1 MSKRRF
7 GVTILVT
14 LVLALSLVCST
25 VPQTSDPVPL
35 IISPG
40 TDGIATVTPAPE
52 YNVSITPPIVVDAN
66 TTFTDV
72 VRLECPAGYND
83 TIGIADLI
91 LNSSQIRELQIFVN
105 YSNQKIILTHY
116 RDGSIIQNNTFAL
129 HTEDEAIMGISII
142 PAPTVKYAGSI
153 DRIYYNIVCS
163 YEAVLVHDVAV
174 TNVVPSVSEAYPT
187 WTIEVN
193 VTVMNNATTPASFN
207 VTAYYNASTWH
218 EIGTQNVTDLAPSA
232 QTTLTFNW
240 TLAGVPYC
248 NRTIKANA
256 TFAGD
261 TNLANNEAY
270 SWVKV
275 KKIGDV
281 NNDGTVNVIDIIL
294 CCINMGPAPPKPIQC
309 DINGDGTVNVIDIIL
324 ACINMGPYP
333 CV

>member
-40 TDGIATVTPAPE
+40 TDGIATVTPE
-52 YNVSITPPIVVDAN
+52 YNVFITPPIVVDAN

-72 VRLECPAGYND
+72 VRLVCPVGYND
-83 TIGIADLI
+83 TIGIANLT
-91 LNSSQIRELQIFVN
+91 LNPNQIKELQIFVN

-116 RDGSIIQNNTFAL
+116 QNGSIIQNSTFTL
-129 HTEDEAIMGISII
+129 YPETGAIMGISII
-142 PAPTVKYAGSI
+142 PTTAVINAGPI
-153 DRIYYNIVCS
+153 DPLSYNIVCS
-163 YEAVLVHDVAV
+163 YEAALVHDVAV

-187 WTIEVN
+187 WTIQVN
-193 VTVMNNATTPASFN
+193 VTVMNNGTIPASFN
-207 VTAYYNASTWH
+207 VTAYYNVSTWC
-218 EIGTQNVTDLAPSA
+218 EIGTQNVTDLASGA

-240 TLAGVPYC
+240 NLSSVPIC

-256 TFAGD
+256 TLAGD
-261 TNLANNEAY
+261 ANLANNEGY

-275 KKIGDV
+275 KWLGDV
-281 NNDGTVNVIDIIL
+281 NNDGSTNVLDIVL
-294 CCINMGPAPPKPIQC
+294 CCINMGPVTPANIQC
-309 DINGDGTVNVIDIIL
+309 DLNGDGSVNVIDIVKC
-324 ACINMGPYP
+324 CISMGTYV